1 MYDRFPWLVHLSTV
15 LGHTF
20 DKILRFASCYYALL
34 ALLLTDRSLCSQKNY
49 FFVIS
54 LEELENL
61 FQFSKCRNRITGGGG
76 RYRETTKKELALT
89 GLISI
94 IQVLSHLMEY
104 RPIVSGLYS
113 LFKFVVFYIH
123 QLLWC
128 FVIKFRLI
136 KCKYV
141 NPSTVDKCQKS
152 IFMQRQAIAI
162 LRSNNHPLSNT
173 Q

>member
-1 MYDRFPWLVHLSTV
+1 ML
-15 LGHTF
+15 
-20 DKILRFASCYYALL
+20 
-34 ALLLTDRSLCSQKNY
+34 LCSTCSSANRSQLVFPK
-49 FFVIS
+49 
-54 LEELENL
+54 ELFLCNL
-61 FQFSKCRNRITGGGG
+61 SRRIGELVPIFQMSQPDHGGGG
-76 RYRETTKKELALT
+76 RYRATTKKGLALT

-94 IQVLSHLMEY
+94 IQVLGHLMEY

-141 NPSTVDKCQKS
+141 NPSTVDKCQKF